1 MVDIY
6 LASGKPKIQNEKK
19 SLSVFACISRSG
31 SIWRKVMGVKK
42 R

>member
-19 SLSVFACISRSG
+19 SLRGGLDPFVLEELESTY
-31 SIWRKVMGVKK
+31 
-42 R
+42 

>member
-19 SLSVFACISRSG
+19 SLTLAAETIQG
-31 SIWRKVMGVKK
+31 LEKK
-42 R
+42 L